1 MLMNSLFLRMRLVH
15 WIGIT
20 LLVLNALLL
29 TDNLWSQIIQ
39 IVIAVVVLVH
49 DLDEKHNGVNVAQ
62 KVIENLSNTHL
73 GDPMKLNL
81 KFSKEYDSMVKLIND
96 FMAKVH
102 DATSLS
108 TTSTQMDKEIKELNQ
123 SLNELKRHFE
133 EDQAITQTLSS
144 KLAGISKE
152 SEENL
157 QFSNKVLESLNTV
170 SESISQAINKMSTL
184 ESQILRTHEG
194 EVSLSHNLQSLTTN
208 AEDIKNILTIISDI
222 SDRTNLLALNAAI
235 EAARAGEHGRG
246 FAVVADEVRKLAES
260 TQKSLT
266 EINASVNIIVQ
277 SISDASSSVD
287 ENAKIALELVD
298 ISENL
303 QETLNSANEEI
314 KMTHQQSLDD
324 TANSE
329 LIKEEAYKSN
339 DLIQTQSEKLIETKD
354 SIDKINNNIT
364 TIQNTTQELLSK
376 LSSLS

>member
-1 MLMNSLFLRMRLVH
+1 MNSLFLRMRLVH